1 MFNQMSEQL
10 VDSYHQLQQRVA
22 RLGEELAAARGERMV
37 ELAEKERLANRLS
50 KLLDGLPAAV
60 LLVDG
65 AERIQQYNPAALQLF
80 PGISAGECWERLLGG
95 AVRADPLGKELR
107 LENGRLVNLIQR
119 SLTPEPGRILLLID
133 ITETRE
139 LELRM
144 ERQERLS
151 ALGEMAAQLAHQ
163 IRTPLS
169 SALLYTS
176 HLGREDLSL
185 AQRARFSG
193 RCRERLL
200 HMERQINDMLAFA
213 RGGSMRPERVG
224 LVSLLTD
231 LCHSIAPLFAAR
243 GATVECGGLERGEL
257 TICANPDA
265 LLGAL
270 SNLAINALEHGGEG
284 VHLRIGLSAE
294 GGEWVRIEFRDNG
307 PGIPEAARARLF
319 DPFFTTRTDGTG
331 LGLAVVQSVVLDH
344 HGAIELATSPS
355 GGACFQLRFPIA
367 AGECGGARRH
377 EETAAP

>member
-1 MFNQMSEQL
+1 
-10 VDSYHQLQQRVA
+10 
-22 RLGEELAAARGERMV
+22 
-37 ELAEKERLANRLS
+37 
-50 KLLDGLPAAV
+50 
-60 LLVDG
+60 
-65 AERIQQYNPAALQLF
+65 
-80 PGISAGECWERLLGG
+80 
-95 AVRADPLGKELR
+95 
-107 LENGRLVNLIQR
+107 
-119 SLTPEPGRILLLID
+119 
-133 ITETRE
+133 
-139 LELRM
+139 M

-176 HLGREDLSL
+176 HLGREDLSPAL
-185 AQRARFSG
+185 RARFSG

-213 RGGSMRPERVG
+213 RGGSVRPERVG
-224 LVSLLTD
+224 LVPLLSE
-231 LCHSIAPLFAAR
+231 LCHSIAPLFAER
-243 GATVECGGLERGEL
+243 SATVECDGLERGEL

-284 VHLRIGLSAE
+284 VHLRIALTAVGR
-294 GGEWVRIEFRDNG
+294 EWVQIEFRDNG

-344 HGAIELATSPS
+344 HGVIEMATSPS

-367 AGECGGARRH
+367 AGECGGARWH
-377 EETAAP
+377 EEMAAP